1 MWLPSLF
8 AIHKPTQIIKAYY
21 LMRLSPLFL
30 NTLILK
36 MKIKPYYI
44 LLKWNMKH
52 PENRNRT
59 NLYEIWKEYDDGF
72 TFDSI
77 LYSEIEFHDSLSEAR
92 EHKRR
97 LLNG

>member
-1 MWLPSLF
+1 
-8 AIHKPTQIIKAYY
+8 
-21 LMRLSPLFL
+21 
-30 NTLILK
+30 

-52 PENRNRT
+52 PENRYRT
-59 NLYEIWKEYDDGF
+59 NLYEIWKEYWDDYN
-72 TFDSI
+72 FDSV
-77 LYSEIEFHDSLSEAR
+77 LYEVIEFHDSLNEAR

>member
-1 MWLPSLF
+1 
-8 AIHKPTQIIKAYY
+8 
-21 LMRLSPLFL
+21 MRLNPLLL
-30 NTLILK
+30 NTLITTMNEK
-36 MKIKPYYI
+36 MKVKPYYI

-59 NLYEIWKEYDDGF
+59 NLYEIWKEYDE
-72 TFDSI
+72 TYLFDSI
-77 LYSEIEFHDSLSEAR
+77 LYSVIEFYDSLSEAR

>member
-1 MWLPSLF
+1 
-8 AIHKPTQIIKAYY
+8 
-21 LMRLSPLFL
+21 MRLKPPLL

-52 PENRNRT
+52 PTNKYRT
-59 NLYEIWKEYDDGF
+59 SQYDIWKEYYDDYV
-72 TFDSI
+72 FDSI
-77 LYSEIEFHDSLSEAR
+77 LYEVIEFFDSLSEAR

-97 LLNG
+97 LLNR

>member
-1 MWLPSLF
+1 
-8 AIHKPTQIIKAYY
+8 
-21 LMRLSPLFL
+21 MRLNPLLL
-30 NTLILK
+30 NTLITTMNEK
-36 MKIKPYYI
+36 MKVKPYYI

-59 NLYEIWKEYDDGF
+59 NLYEIWKEYDE
-72 TFDSI
+72 TYLFDSI
-77 LYSEIEFHDSLSEAR
+77 LYSVIEFYDSLSQAR

>member
-1 MWLPSLF
+1 MLL
-8 AIHKPTQIIKAYY
+8 KP
-21 LMRLSPLFL
+21 PLL

-59 NLYEIWKEYDDGF
+59 NLYEIWKEYDE
-72 TFDSI
+72 TYLFDSI
-77 LYSEIEFHDSLSEAR
+77 LYSVIEFYDSSSEAI

>member
-1 MWLPSLF
+1 
-8 AIHKPTQIIKAYY
+8 
-21 LMRLSPLFL
+21 
-30 NTLILK
+30 

-52 PENRNRT
+52 PENRYRT
-59 NLYEIWKEYDDGF
+59 NLYEIWKEYWDDYN
-72 TFDSI
+72 FDSV
-77 LYSEIEFHDSLSEAR
+77 LYEVIEFHDSLYEAR

>member
-1 MWLPSLF
+1 
-8 AIHKPTQIIKAYY
+8 
-21 LMRLSPLFL
+21 
-30 NTLILK
+30 

-44 LLKWNMKH
+44 LLKWNMNH

-59 NLYEIWKEYDDGF
+59 SLYEIWKEYWDDYN
-72 TFDSI
+72 FDSV
-77 LYSEIEFHDSLSEAR
+77 LYTVIEFHDSLSEAR

>member
-1 MWLPSLF
+1 
-8 AIHKPTQIIKAYY
+8 
-21 LMRLSPLFL
+21 MRLKPPLL
-30 NTLILK
+30 NTLITTMNEK
-36 MKIKPYYI
+36 MKVKPYYI

-59 NLYEIWKEYDDGF
+59 NLYEIWKEYDE
-72 TFDSI
+72 TYLFDSI
-77 LYSEIEFHDSLSEAR
+77 LYLVIEFYDSLSEAR